1 MDAKISEDRLY
12 EINLLPTSKWASNQY
27 WINQLKNIDD
37 DSLIYRFSQGR
48 KWSVPLC
55 TFKKTKKKLEL
66 KGISF
71 SLWKSRNLYLTDFK
85 TKREDYKFIF
95 SITVMVLEK
104 ISFLYVCISKPSQ
117 PNPNHPPTHHTPLRN
132 YSHSLWNF
140 KCFIKDGCH
149 SGNSLTACSSQLMF
163 SRSVNFAFQAP
174 SLLGGKWHGHPDF

>member
-12 EINLLPTSKWASNQY
+12 EIKLLPTSKWASNQY

-37 DSLIYRFSQGR
+37 DSLYIDLAEAKSEACRYVLLR
-48 KWSVPLC
+48 KP
-55 TFKKTKKKLEL
+55 KKLEL

-104 ISFLYVCISKPSQ
+104 ISFLYVCISKPSH

>member
-12 EINLLPTSKWASNQY
+12 EIKLLPTSKWASNQY

-37 DSLIYRFSQGR
+37 DSLYIDLAEAKSEACRYVLLR
-48 KWSVPLC
+48 KP
-55 TFKKTKKKLEL
+55 KELEL

-85 TKREDYKFIF
+85 TKREDYKLIF

-104 ISFLYVCISKPSQ
+104 ISSLYVCITKPSH

-132 YSHSLWNF
+132 YSHSQKFEMFYKGWLSFRKLFDCVQFTVNVQQEREF
-140 KCFIKDGCH
+140 CI
-149 SGNSLTACSSQLMF
+149 SSTL
-163 SRSVNFAFQAP
+163 AF
-174 SLLGGKWHGHPDF
+174 GR